1 MTNIVSFSSELSW
14 IIQHFFDHTEFF
26 HCGLNILRQNTDMAT
41 LRNTTYDI
49 YTTVKVLNIDI
60 HQHSKET
67 GWEMFIDQTNKKVWT
82 VLK

>member
-1 MTNIVSFSSELSW
+1 
-14 IIQHFFDHTEFF
+14 
-26 HCGLNILRQNTDMAT
+26 MAT

-60 HQHSKET
+60 HQHIKET